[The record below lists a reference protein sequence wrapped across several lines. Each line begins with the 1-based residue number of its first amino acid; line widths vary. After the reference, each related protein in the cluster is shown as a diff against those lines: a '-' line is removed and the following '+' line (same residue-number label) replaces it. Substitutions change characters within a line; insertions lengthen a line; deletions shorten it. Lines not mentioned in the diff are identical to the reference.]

1 MSNQGVRNRD
11 LPSLEPADA
20 SSTPQPTDPNTR
32 KAREVLR
39 LRAEGWTQKDIAR
52 EKGVSVRTVRR
63 YEDEARRR
71 QLVLIEE
78 ITPEQVAGDFL
89 QSNAKLTGHLWA
101 VFEQAISQE
110 DGKLAAKCI
119 RELRALNES
128 KVAFL
133 ARLGLFEGLSLPRQA
148 KTDPGQ
154 LGAQRLQ
161 QAIRN
166 TLEVSDG
173 GDNPSSQPDEKER
186 SHV

>member
-39 LRAEGWTQKDIAR
+39 LRAEGWTQKDIAGK
-52 EKGVSVRTVRR
+52 KGVSVRTVRR

-78 ITPEQVAGDFL
+78 ITPEEVAGDFL
-89 QSNAKLTGHLWA
+89 QSNAKLTGQLWA
-101 VFEQAISQE
+101 LLNQAISDK
-110 DGKLAAKCI
+110 DGKLTAKCI
-119 RELRALNES
+119 RELRAFQES

-133 ARLGLFEGLSLPRQA
+133 ARLGLFEGLSLPRQT
-148 KTDPGQ
+148 KSDPGQ
-154 LGAQRLQ
+154 LRAQRLQ

-166 TLEVSDG
+166 TLEVSDRE
-173 GDNPSSQPDEKER
+173 DEHANQSDEKER
-186 SHV
+186 PHV

>member
-1 MSNQGVRNRD
+1 MSIQGVRNRD
-11 LPSLEPADA
+11 LPSPEPVDV
-20 SSTPQPTDPNTR
+20 SPTPQPTDPNTA

-39 LRAEGWTQKDIAR
+39 LRAEGWTQAEIAR
-52 EKGVSVRTVRR
+52 EKSVSVRTVRR

-89 QSNAKLTGHLWA
+89 QSNAKLTAHLWA
-101 VFEQAISQE
+101 LLDQALSQE
-110 DGKLAAKCI
+110 DGKLTVKCI
-119 RELRALNES
+119 RELRAFHES

-133 ARLGLFEGLSLPRQA
+133 ARLGLFEGLSLPRQT
-148 KTDPGQ
+148 KSDPGQ

-166 TLEVSDG
+166 TLEVSDME
-173 GDNPSSQPDEKER
+173 NEQENEPDEKDL